1 MNVTLHK
8 IESKIERRRSG
19 TPLGE
24 KGNVDSVSQVEDL
37 RLEARACQR
46 ILHRRP

>member
-8 IESKIERRRSG
+8 IESKIERRSR

-46 ILHRRP
+46 ILHRHP